1 MNNFNNFF
9 DSVGGDEQPR
19 TPIYH
24 TPDPQNDGGHK
35 KTSAVTIL
43 FIVIAVL
50 MCIIAVINVVVLAV
64 MKEEIASQYSAK
76 MSDSIRAEYEKA
88 IAEVLKEKDITSDM
102 LATIQAEIIQRL
114 DLTAAETA
122 GAFTVDSTAV
132 IRAYNK
138 DDNKYSTSS
147 GFLITDA
154 TSVSG
159 TTTRY
164 LVTNAHCVLYEKRT
178 SEGGW
183 IGGSPTYVFDDY
195 DTIECTFLDNDKTYT
210 LRVVGVGS
218 YKGDYVATADYLTS
232 PDLAVCEFV
241 GDYPDEIEHPSLKIA
256 AADYSEYGDEIAIV
270 GNPAGVG
277 ISVSSGCVSR
287 PAETLNGW
295 GYGKFIMTDAAING
309 GNSGGPMVNRNGVVI
324 GVVESKMK
332 AEEYENMG
340 FAVAASTLIEFLNNV
355 EREAGITIPYL
366 TQGIIETDVTV

>member
-1 MNNFNNFF
+1 MNDFDNFF
-9 DSVGGDEQPR
+9 DGVGGGEQPR

-24 TPDPQNDGGHK
+24 TPDPQNDGGHRK
-35 KTSAVTIL
+35 KSAVIVL

-64 MKEEIASQYSAK
+64 MKDEIAAQYSAK

-88 IAEVLKEKDITSDM
+88 IAEILKEKDVTSDM
-102 LATIQAEIIQRL
+102 LNTIRAEIIQRL

-138 DDNKYSTSS
+138 GDVKYSTSS

-154 TSVSG
+154 TSENG
-159 TTTRY
+159 TATRY
-164 LVTNAHCVLYEKRT
+164 LVTNAHCVLYEKQKSWNGQYDFYT
-178 SEGGW
+178 
-183 IGGSPTYVFDDY
+183 Y
-195 DTIECTFLDNDKTYT
+195 DTIECNFLDNDKTYT

-218 YKGDYVATADYLTS
+218 YKGDHTTTADYLTS

-241 GDYPDEIEHPSLKIA
+241 GDYPDEIEHPSLEIA
-256 AADYSEYGDEIAIV
+256 ATDYSEYGDEIAIV

-355 EREAGITIPYL
+355 ERKAGITIPYR
-366 TQGIIETDVTV
+366 TQGVIES